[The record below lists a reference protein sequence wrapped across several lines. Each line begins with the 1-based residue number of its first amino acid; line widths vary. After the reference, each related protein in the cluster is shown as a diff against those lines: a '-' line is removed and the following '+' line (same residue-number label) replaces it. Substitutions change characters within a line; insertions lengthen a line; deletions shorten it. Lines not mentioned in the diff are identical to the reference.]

1 MLAVGA
7 GSSRTVGCLM
17 PRDFAQL
24 KVSMLNDPGFRD
36 LGFRAQHLYLMILGH
51 STLSY
56 VGVADWRPNRLMPLA
71 RDWTP
76 HDFYS
81 GAVELADK
89 AWLVIDSDSEEAL
102 VRSFLRHD
110 PVLHQPR
117 LAVSMVKAYDKVA
130 SATLRAAVVHELR
143 RLHFDQPRLK
153 AWEDERVL
161 NILDHP
167 AVDGKDIAP
176 GFDVPLGVGL
186 GGGLGQTLLSVS
198 GSPTTSTSTSTAT
211 SNLQPDSDE
220 SEGVDKSSRW
230 TA

>member
-1 MLAVGA
+1 MPASTRFNNALRYRAGDHDRQVQLTPPYVLERARLTLGSIDLDPATEPDNPTDASKYFTAADDGLA
-7 GSSRTVGCLM
+7 
-17 PRDFAQL
+17 Q
-24 KVSMLNDPGFRD
+24 
-36 LGFRAQHLYLMILGH
+36 
-51 STLSY
+51 
-56 VGVADWRPNRLMPLA
+56 
-71 RDWTP
+71 P
-76 HDFYS
+76 HDFYT

-167 AVDGKDIAP
+167 AVDGKEIAP

-186 GGGLGQTLLSVS
+186 GVADTQTLLSVS

-211 SNLQPDSDE
+211 SNLQPAPNE
-220 SEGVDKSSRW
+220 SEAADKSSRW
-230 TA
+230 SA